1 MKSLVRTV
9 SGILVAFVA
18 TSLGAVAIAAD
29 AGKPPAPRTAAATP
43 ADMAQRH
50 QEMMQRHLDSAAA
63 RLEIKASQQ
72 SAWQGYSAAVK
83 ELAAEGKP
91 PRPDADADAATIA
104 RQRAERAS
112 AFARKLGA
120 IADAT
125 AKLQSVLTP
134 EQKGVLTELTRN
146 AGMHGPM
153 MGGMRGPMARD
164 HMGQGPMGMGQGPMG
179 QGPMAQGPADH
190 GDRDAPSRG
199 N

>member
-72 SAWQGYSAAVK
+72 SAWQAYAAAVK
-83 ELAAEGKP
+83 DLADIEGLPPKP
-91 PRPDADADAATIA
+91 ATDADAATLA

-112 AFARKLGA
+112 AHARRLSA
-120 IADAT
+120 VADAT
-125 AKLQSVLTP
+125 AKLQGVLST
-134 EQKGVLTELTRN
+134 EQRDVLTELTRN
-146 AGMHGPM
+146 T
-153 MGGMRGPMARD
+153 GMRGGPGGAMMRHPMQDGA
-164 HMGQGPMGMGQGPMG
+164 GMDGRRGG
-179 QGPMAQGPADH
+179 RH
-190 GDRDAPSRG
+190 GG
-199 N
+199 T